1 MIKPILTAAA
11 LSFAASTAAWA
22 LPVSQT
28 TSLRTLNFSD
38 LIQIGQK
45 NKNKNKNHNH
55 NHDHHN
61 HNHNHD
67 HDHHHGYYHGGRYW
81 GHQYYVRPNNWQVL
95 GCVAVG
101 PVWYCP

>member
-45 NKNKNKNHNH
+45 DKNKNKNKNHNH
-55 NHDHHN
+55 NHNHDN
-61 HNHNHD
+61 HNHKRNHK
-67 HDHHHGYYHGGRYW
+67 HGYYHGGHYY
-81 GHQYYVRPNNWQVL
+81 GH
-95 GCVAVG
+95 
-101 PVWYCP
+101 